1 MGRGQAGGGAA
12 ATAPEAWEVNGF
24 WMRMF
29 WNLQGTQCGC
39 KVSVMA
45 TLTPKQ
51 RTFYGHLVAYLR
63 DKGRAPTVRE
73 LRDLAGFKSTRTV
86 IQYLDA
92 LEAAGVITRDD
103 GPRNVRL
110 SFAAPAPAG
119 TVKVPVIGHVA
130 AGQPILAEENVVDE
144 IAVSRTIARGEHRYF
159 FLEVHG
165 DSMDRAGIQNG
176 DFVLVRQQE
185 TASPNEVIV
194 ALLDDSA
201 TVKRLRF
208 GETAAVLQ
216 PVSSNPVHK
225 PIVVDHDFRIQGV
238 VVATFQREEL
248 FTQ

>member
-1 MGRGQAGGGAA
+1 
-12 ATAPEAWEVNGF
+12 
-24 WMRMF
+24 
-29 WNLQGTQCGC
+29 
-39 KVSVMA
+39 MA

-63 DKGRAPTVRE
+63 DKGHAPTIRE
-73 LRDLAGFKSTRTV
+73 LRDLAGFRSTRTV

-103 GPRNVRL
+103 GPSRNVRL
-110 SFAAPAPAG
+110 SFSATASAG

-130 AGQPILAEENVVDE
+130 AGQPILAEENIVDE
-144 IAVSRTIARGEHRYF
+144 IAVARTIARGDHRYF

-165 DSMDRAGIQNG
+165 DSMDRAGIQDG

-185 TASPNEVIV
+185 TASANEVVV

-201 TVKRLRF
+201 TVKRLRL